1 MRLVSLVSAAS
12 FFSFLPRATRANN
25 GGDDDPLISQFPSL
39 VGWFREQGGT
49 SESFPL
55 FFAVPLFARN
65 IPIRDKY
72 RC

>member
-12 FFSFLPRATRANN
+12 FFSLPCATRAN
-25 GGDDDPLISQFPSL
+25 GGDDPLISKFPSL
-39 VGWFREQGGT
+39 VEWFRKQGGT
-49 SESFPL
+49 SESFPP
-55 FFAVPLFARN
+55 FFAVHCSLG